1 MAKNLISQDTRKLL
15 LHDMPSDNKLL
26 IPIDTWCGD
35 AKSNKGDCCWWHFIF
50 YPHIGPEKNGLY
62 HPMYSYEEEFLK
74 GLTEHRQLAVFKASK
89 LGITEFVI
97 IWMLHQCFVNKF
109 FTGKDVMIVTG
120 PNVELAKDLI
130 ARAKQI
136 LLNRLLPFADQG
148 AYGFS
153 VNGVRVKAY
162 PSNNIS
168 AMRGQP
174 KVAMVFGDEAAF
186 FGQKDDT
193 DVIETCERYVGSDGG
208 WLVFVSTAGKEAAGF
223 FYDILEDSQSPYH
236 KIEMYYERGLEKH
249 PQTGTSMYQPEFIE
263 EAMKLRSFEREYC
276 GVWAADSGDIF
287 PQEPLDRCCKD
298 EYDIFAENDS
308 FDRVIGVDPGYG
320 SSQYGIVAIQKQK
333 GKYVTIHAESIE
345 RASYID
351 AINKIRLVADRFK
364 INKVFVDSS
373 APELILDLRDK
384 MGLNVTG
391 IAFNAYGTKML
402 HFASDQVS
410 TDRVMIHPMFKKLKK
425 QLMAIKVNKRGLP
438 DKTDRNPFD
447 IGDAFLL
454 ALWYY
459 KIGSGYVGVF

>member
-1 MAKNLISQDTRKLL
+1 
-15 LHDMPSDNKLL
+15 
-26 IPIDTWCGD
+26 
-35 AKSNKGDCCWWHFIF
+35 
-50 YPHIGPEKNGLY
+50 
-62 HPMYSYEEEFLK
+62 MYKYEEEYLEA
-74 GLTEHRQLAVFKASK
+74 LDNHRQVAVFKASK
-89 LGITEFVI
+89 LGITEFTI
-97 IWMLHQCFVNKF
+97 LWMIHKCFTDKF
-109 FTGKDVMIVTG
+109 FSGKEVMIVTG
-120 PNVELAKDLI
+120 PNVDLAKDLI

-136 LLNRLLPFADQG
+136 ITAKGLPFSDQG

-153 VNGVRVKAY
+153 VNGCRVRAY

-223 FYDILEDSQSPYH
+223 FYEILEDSISPYK

-249 PQTGTSMYQPEFIE
+249 PQTGTSMYEQSFID

-287 PQEPLDRCCKD
+287 PQEALDRCCKE
-298 EYDIFAENDS
+298 EYKIITDDDS
-308 FDRVIGVDPGYG
+308 FDRIIGVDPGYG
-320 SSQYGIVAIQKQK
+320 SSQYGIVAMQRYK
-333 GKYVTIHAESIE
+333 GKYMVLDAQSLE
-345 RASYID
+345 RSSYID
-351 AINKIRLVADRFK
+351 ALNKVDMIAKRFK
-364 INKVFVDSS
+364 ITKIFVDSS
-373 APELILDLRDK
+373 APELMLDLRDK
-384 MGLNVTG
+384 KGYNVNGT
-391 IAFNAYGTKML
+391 AFNQYGTKML
-402 HFASDQVS
+402 SFASEQVS

-425 QLMAIKVNKRGLP
+425 QLMAIKVNKKGLP

-447 IGDAFLL
+447 LGDAFLL